1 MNDSIIR
8 PSRNSPEY
16 MPSVYSN
23 TPEMRARDLPGMV
36 SVNMKDLFPC
46 LPDALYVDDN
56 DDVTIFEKLTREALE
71 HVDMSSIT
79 PETSVNI
86 VCSEHGFCICGGKPY
101 VQMLKTLR
109 DVVVEKTGCIDL
121 RLRVVMWRTPKEG
134 QEAVEFY
141 NLKEEFDNNVDYVWC
156 YDKAVPIETR
166 IGTFYGLDKVYDA
179 DKFIYAYYD
188 DPREIYC
195 HKMYRKSFKAFT
207 MNMARYETRSIFH
220 KSMGDGLTNSNASD
234 IIPLSIFDSDFVQGK
249 YAFSCFL
256 TSAPT
261 GICGIEADNDL
272 YALDERV
279 SSHSLK
285 NFALPYHLYRSLED
299 FNVIVEGGR
308 WVWYMHGGGI
318 IDGALFNGYKDFMD
332 LDDNVVAPYGG
343 VMTQAPG
350 MKSAI
355 INQCWYG
362 ITFTAG
368 AGMPVIVVGDEL
380 AENFAH
386 KDVMAK
392 YFFMMPGAKK
402 AATLPEAVEMSRQIS
417 GGDSFLVFDGSFGY
431 VNCSRSMAEQL
442 IAKAPAIQKK
452 VEEELYPKY
461 MKQRGFEIK

>member
-56 DDVTIFEKLTREALE
+56 DDVTIFDKLTREALE
-71 HVDMSSIT
+71 RVDMSSIT

-109 DVVVEKTGCIDL
+109 DVVIEKTGCIDL

-368 AGMPVIVVGDEL
+368 AGMPVIVVGAAL

-386 KDVMAK
+386 KDVMAN